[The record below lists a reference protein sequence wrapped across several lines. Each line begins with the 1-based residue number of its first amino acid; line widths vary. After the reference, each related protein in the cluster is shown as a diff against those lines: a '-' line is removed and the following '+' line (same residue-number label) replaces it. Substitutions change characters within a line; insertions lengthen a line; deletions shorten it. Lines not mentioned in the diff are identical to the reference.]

1 MFHATSKRFAATW
14 VDINGGEET
23 IYVEPFI
30 LSGRGDDYNN
40 KDNEDTIL
48 EAGRLEEVLGWPP
61 KLLYQPRE

>member
-1 MFHATSKRFAATW
+1 